1 MSEKVT
7 IERKREIKQ
16 ILKFLNYHRNQPE
29 VYLYYKSYMMQM
41 IESGSTKI
49 SGRLCF
55 ERVRWELQVIKL
67 EDFKMNNDYVPA
79 FNRLFIEENPHYKD
93 MIVLRK
99 SVFDQYDFNKLI
111 NKK

>member
-7 IERKREIKQ
+7 IERKKEVRH
-16 ILKFLNYHRNQPE
+16 ILKFLKYHRTQPE
-29 VYLYYKSYMMQM
+29 VYDYFKKFMFEM

-55 ERVRWELQVIKL
+55 ERVRWEMEVVKL

-79 FNRLFIEENPHYKD
+79 FNRLFICENPHYKD
-93 MIVLRK
+93 MVKLRK
-99 SVFDQYDFNKLI
+99 SIFDEYEFKKLV
-111 NKK
+111 KQ